1 MCELIA
7 EREDLESTIFNE
19 KIMVQLLLFINEFNR
34 YPEEDEMSGFNGFPD
49 IKREDISQAVKMT
62 YYKALTNRFIMKD
75 HITQELFVSEAAK
88 NYLKPY
94 H

>member
-1 MCELIA
+1 MSELIT

>member
-1 MCELIA
+1 MSELIA

-19 KIMVQLLLFINEFNR
+19 KIMIQLLLFINEFNR
-34 YPEEDEMSGFNGFPD
+34 YPNEEEISIFNAFPD
-49 IKREDISQAVKMT
+49 IDRENIKEAVKIT
-62 YYKALTNRFIMKD
+62 YNKALINKFILRD
-75 HITQELFVSEAAK
+75 PITQEIFVSEQAK

>member
-1 MCELIA
+1 MSELIA

-34 YPEEDEMSGFNGFPD
+34 YPNEEEISIFNAFPD
-49 IKREDISQAVKMT
+49 IDRENIKEAVKIT
-62 YYKALTNRFIMKD
+62 YNKALINKFILRD
-75 HITQELFVSEAAK
+75 PITQEIFVSEQAK

>member
-1 MCELIA
+1 MSELIT

-49 IKREDISQAVKMT
+49 IEKENISKAIKMT

>member
-1 MCELIA
+1 MSELIT

-19 KIMVQLLLFINEFNR
+19 KIMAQLLLFINEFNR

-49 IKREDISQAVKMT
+49 IEKENISQAVKMT

>member
-1 MCELIA
+1 MSELIT

-49 IKREDISQAVKMT
+49 IEKENIK
-62 YYKALTNRFIMKD
+62 YYYTDDDDFID
-75 HITQELFVSEAAK
+75 RGSIIF
-88 NYLKPY
+88 N
-94 H
+94 

>member
-1 MCELIA
+1 MSELIA

-34 YPEEDEMSGFNGFPD
+34 YPKEDEMSGFNGFPD
-49 IKREDISQAVKMT
+49 IKKENISPAVKMT

-75 HITQELFVSEAAK
+75 HITQELFVSESAK

>member
-1 MCELIA
+1 MSELIT

-49 IKREDISQAVKMT
+49 IKRENISQAVKMT

-75 HITQELFVSEAAK
+75 HITQELFVSESAK

>member
-1 MCELIA
+1 MSELIT

-34 YPEEDEMSGFNGFPD
+34 YPEEDEMSGFNGFLD
-49 IKREDISQAVKMT
+49 IEKENISQAVKMT